1 MKIVIIEDEILTA
14 KDLKKS
20 LLAIDN
26 EIEILAILQSVEES
40 IEYLSENKK
49 IDLIFSDIQL
59 GDGLSFDIFE
69 RIQNTTPVIF
79 CTAYNEY
86 ALKAFDTY
94 GIDYILK
101 PFSTETVTKSLNKYL
116 NFIGKFAQPKANYG
130 NILNELREQ
139 LSPQSTSVIVKKGYK
154 IIPIQASEIALFYF
168 ENGYSF
174 AHTFEGKT
182 HILSKNLEE
191 LEHSFSPTFF
201 RANRQHLI
209 NRKAIKDAA
218 QHFNRK
224 LVVNL
229 TIPFKEEIIIGK
241 LKITAFTNWLAN
253 G

>member
-1 MKIVIIEDEILTA
+1 MKIVIIEDEVVTA
-14 KDLKKS
+14 KDLKKT
-20 LLAIDN
+20 LLGIDRD
-26 EIEILAILQSVEES
+26 IEILSILQSVEEA
-40 IEYLSENKK
+40 IEYLSANKN

-69 RIQNTTPVIF
+69 KMHNTTPIIF
-79 CTAYNEY
+79 CTAFNQY

-101 PFSTETVTKSLNKYL
+101 PFSTEAVTKALHKYL
-116 NFIGKFAQPKANYG
+116 NFKGKFAQPKANYS
-130 NILNELREQ
+130 NIINELREQ
-139 LSPQSTSVIVKKGYK
+139 LTPKTKSVIIKKGDK
-154 IIPIQASEIALFYF
+154 IIPLQVSEIALFYF

-174 AHTFEGKT
+174 AYCFDGKT

-191 LEHSFSPTFF
+191 LEQNLAPTFF

-209 NRKAIKDAA
+209 NKKAIKDAS
-218 QHFNRK
+218 HFYNRK

-241 LKITAFTNWLAN
+241 LKITAFTNWLALA
-253 G
+253 